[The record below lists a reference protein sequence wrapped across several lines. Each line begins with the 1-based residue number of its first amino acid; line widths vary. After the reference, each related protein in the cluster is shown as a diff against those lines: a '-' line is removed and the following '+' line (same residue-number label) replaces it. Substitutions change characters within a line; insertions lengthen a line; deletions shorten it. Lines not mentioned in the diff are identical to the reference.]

1 MIDRISP
8 PETFDIEHFM
18 LNKPLLKKLNN
29 EISFYHFF
37 NSTLDL
43 IHFHIQIKGGS
54 LFETK
59 KMVSSTYFNLLK
71 ESHPSMSASEID
83 DILDFYGA
91 SWNVSTNLEYSTI
104 QWIIPKSNTQV
115 LIPILID
122 LLINPVFKIENLE
135 LYKHRKI
142 KDLEYNE
149 LKYNYRATQLMFHTF
164 FKENSPTATILK
176 KEHILDLSISD
187 LHHFHNQFMKASNIS
202 LFVAG
207 NMDEEFENLIKSSF
221 EKIEKGNSIPL
232 ISELKDQFTP
242 SLVLDEQKE
251 PMQSSLIL
259 CKKSISYL
267 EEDRRSFS
275 ILSTILGGYF
285 GSRLMQNLREKNG
298 FTYGVHC
305 GSMYLSQNSIFYIES
320 DVTADKTKDAIE
332 QCFIE
337 MDRLKTDEVLDTE
350 LKTVQRY
357 LQGMLLRDIDG
368 VVSFMKKYSF
378 WNHFGLDEKEIETT
392 LNAIN
397 PVNNDLLIKNAKKH
411 LQNEDFYTII
421 VGKL

>member
-1 MIDRISP
+1 MIDRITP

-18 LNKPLLKKLNN
+18 LNKPTIETLSNG
-29 EISFYHFF
+29 ISFYHFF
-37 NSTLDL
+37 NATLDL

-54 LFETK
+54 LFESK
-59 KMVSSTYFNLLK
+59 KMVSSSYFNLLK
-71 ESHPSMSASEID
+71 ESHSSKSASEID

-104 QWIIPKSNTQV
+104 QWVIPKSNAQV
-115 LIPILID
+115 LIPILIE

-135 LYKHRKI
+135 RYKQRKI
-142 KDLEYNE
+142 KDLEYND
-149 LKYNYRATQLMFHTF
+149 LKYNYKATQLMFHTF
-164 FKENSPTATILK
+164 FQENSPTAAILK
-176 KEHILDLSISD
+176 KEHIAALTISD
-187 LHHFHNQFMKASNIS
+187 LQNFHNQFMNASSIS
-202 LFVAG
+202 LYVAG
-207 NMDEEFENLIKSSF
+207 NMDDPLETLIKSSF
-221 EKIEKGNSIPL
+221 EQFEKGNTNSVV
-232 ISELKDQFTP
+232 SALKDQFTP

-305 GSMYLSQNSIFYIES
+305 GSMYLSHESVFYIES
-320 DVTADKTKDAIE
+320 DVTVEKTKEALE

-337 MDRLKTDEVLDTE
+337 MDRLKTEEVLDEE
-350 LKTVQRY
+350 LKIVRRY

-378 WNHFGLDEKEIETT
+378 WNHFGLDEKEIEAT
-392 LNAIN
+392 LNVIN
-397 PVNNDLLIKNAKKH
+397 HVNKEHLIKNAKKY